1 MVIQGI
7 ILFAIV
13 LLILFVVFSNLIM
26 NEARKQNKVK
36 KRSAMMYMSVS
47 ILVSMAIVSSIW
59 TFFIN

>member
-1 MVIQGI
+1 MIIQGI

-36 KRSAMMYMSVS
+36 KRSAMMYMSMS

-59 TFFIN
+59 KFFIN

>member
-36 KRSAMMYMSVS
+36 KRSAMMYMSMS

-59 TFFIN
+59 KFFIN

>member
-13 LLILFVVFSNLIM
+13 LLIVFVVFSNLIM

-36 KRSAMMYMSVS
+36 KRSAMMYMSMS

-59 TFFIN
+59 KFIIN

>member
-1 MVIQGI
+1 MIIQGI

-36 KRSAMMYMSVS
+36 KRSAMMYMSMS

-59 TFFIN
+59 KLFIN

>member
-1 MVIQGI
+1 MIIQGI

-13 LLILFVVFSNLIM
+13 LLILFVVFSNLIV

-36 KRSAMMYMSVS
+36 KRSAMMYMSMS

-59 TFFIN
+59 KLFIN

>member
-1 MVIQGI
+1 MIIQGI
-7 ILFAIV
+7 IIFAIV

-36 KRSAMMYMSVS
+36 KRSAMMYMSMS

-59 TFFIN
+59 KFFIN